1 MKNLFLLLYLFSS
14 FSFTSLGANDLPKVL
29 IMGDS
34 ISIGYT
40 PHVVENLKGVAEV
53 KRHKGNAGPTIRV
66 AKIEE
71 WLGDGKWDLIHF
83 NWGLWDM
90 YGWEYH
96 RRIVPRSLRE
106 KARVLGRSIEEDRS
120 QLIGRPPRRL
130 AGPQAHHETAVQ
142 AGVDSKGSR
151 AEYLRCPW
159 RDEKNG
165 VQIND
170 LHAFMKPQWAKY
182 AIADNNVHFKPEE
195 ESAGKTSFRLIA
207 DALKE
212 RVSGKLNTRANSN
225 PTERRQGFG
234 GRTRFCQIRQPRMS
248 EGRFVYFFSSESF
261 LENTLTNSTKKHRV
275 RLKRGI

>member
-1 MKNLFLLLYLFSS
+1 MKNLFLLLYLSSS
-14 FSFTSLGANDLPKVL
+14 FSFTSLAANDLPKVL

-53 KRHKGNAGPTIRV
+53 KRHKGNAGPTIRGM

-71 WLGDGKWDLIHF
+71 WLEDGKWDLIHF

-96 RRIVPRSLRE
+96 
-106 KARVLGRSIEEDRS
+106 KEDRS
-120 QLIGRPPRRL
+120 PKAYGERLEFLVARLKKTGAQLIWAPTTP
-130 AGPQAHHETAVQ
+130 ACPAHETTMKRRFKQEVLIPKNLERKYLEVAL
-142 AGVDSKGSR
+142 GVMK
-151 AEYLRCPW
+151 
-159 RDEKNG
+159 KNG

-182 AIADNNVHFKPEE
+182 AIADNNVHFKSE
-195 ESAGKTSFRLIA
+195 GKKALGKQVSDCIA

-212 RVSGKLNTRANSN
+212 RVSGKN
-225 PTERRQGFG
+225 
-234 GRTRFCQIRQPRMS
+234 
-248 EGRFVYFFSSESF
+248 
-261 LENTLTNSTKKHRV
+261 
-275 RLKRGI
+275 

>member
-1 MKNLFLLLYLFSS
+1 MKNLFLLLYLFYS

-53 KRHKGNAGPTIRV
+53 QRHKGNAGPTIRGV

-71 WLGDGKWDLIHF
+71 WLGNGKWDLIHF

-96 RRIVPRSLRE
+96 Q
-106 KARVLGRSIEEDRS
+106 EDRS
-120 QLIGRPPRRL
+120 PQAYGKRLEFLVARLKKTGAQLIWATTTPACPAHEATMKRRFKQEVRIPKDL
-130 AGPQAHHETAVQ
+130 ERKYLEVAL
-142 AGVDSKGSR
+142 GVMK
-151 AEYLRCPW
+151 
-159 RDEKNG
+159 KNG

-182 AIADNNVHFKPEE
+182 AIADNNVHFKPE
-195 ESAGKTSFRLIA
+195 GKKALGKQVSDSIA

-212 RVSGKLNTRANSN
+212 GVSGKN
-225 PTERRQGFG
+225 
-234 GRTRFCQIRQPRMS
+234 
-248 EGRFVYFFSSESF
+248 
-261 LENTLTNSTKKHRV
+261 
-275 RLKRGI
+275 

>member
-1 MKNLFLLLYLFSS
+1 MKNLFLLLYLSYS

-53 KRHKGNAGPTIRV
+53 LRHKGNAGPTIRGV

-71 WLGDGKWDLIHF
+71 WLGEERWDLIHF

-96 RRIVPRSLRE
+96 Q
-106 KARVLGRSIEEDRS
+106 EDRS
-120 QLIGRPPRRL
+120 PKAYGKRLEFLVARLKKTGAQLIWATTTPACPAHEATMKRRFKQEVL
-130 AGPQAHHETAVQ
+130 IPKDLERKYLEVAL
-142 AGVDSKGSR
+142 GVMK
-151 AEYLRCPW
+151 
-159 RDEKNG
+159 KNG

-182 AIADNNVHFKPEE
+182 AIADNNVHFKPE
-195 ESAGKTSFRLIA
+195 GKKALGKKVSDSIA

-212 RVSGKLNTRANSN
+212 RVSGNN
-225 PTERRQGFG
+225 
-234 GRTRFCQIRQPRMS
+234 
-248 EGRFVYFFSSESF
+248 
-261 LENTLTNSTKKHRV
+261 
-275 RLKRGI
+275 

>member
-1 MKNLFLLLYLFSS
+1 MKNLFLLLYLSYS

-53 KRHKGNAGPTIRV
+53 LRHKGNAGPTIRGV

-71 WLGDGKWDLIHF
+71 WLGEERWDLIHF

-96 RRIVPRSLRE
+96 Q
-106 KARVLGRSIEEDRS
+106 EDRS
-120 QLIGRPPRRL
+120 PKAYGKRLEFLVARLKKTGAQLIWATTTPACP
-130 AGPQAHHETAVQ
+130 AHETTMKRRFKQEVLIPKDLERKYLEVAL
-142 AGVDSKGSR
+142 GVMK
-151 AEYLRCPW
+151 
-159 RDEKNG
+159 KNG

-182 AIADNNVHFKPEE
+182 AIADNNVHFKPE
-195 ESAGKTSFRLIA
+195 GKKALGKKVSDCIA

-212 RVSGKLNTRANSN
+212 RVSGKN
-225 PTERRQGFG
+225 
-234 GRTRFCQIRQPRMS
+234 
-248 EGRFVYFFSSESF
+248 
-261 LENTLTNSTKKHRV
+261 
-275 RLKRGI
+275 

>member
-1 MKNLFLLLYLFSS
+1 MKNLFLLLYLSSS
-14 FSFTSLGANDLPKVL
+14 FSFTSLAANDLPKVL

-53 KRHKGNAGPTIRV
+53 KRHKGNAGPTIRGM

-96 RRIVPRSLRE
+96 
-106 KARVLGRSIEEDRS
+106 KEDRS
-120 QLIGRPPRRL
+120 PEAYGKRLEFLVARLKETGAQLIWATTTPACP
-130 AGPQAHHETAVQ
+130 AHETTMKRRFKQEVLIPKDLERKYLEVAL
-142 AGVDSKGSR
+142 GVMK
-151 AEYLRCPW
+151 
-159 RDEKNG
+159 KNG

-182 AIADNNVHFKPEE
+182 AIADNNVHFKSE
-195 ESAGKTSFRLIA
+195 GKKALGKQVSDCIA

-212 RVSGKLNTRANSN
+212 RVSGNK
-225 PTERRQGFG
+225 
-234 GRTRFCQIRQPRMS
+234 
-248 EGRFVYFFSSESF
+248 
-261 LENTLTNSTKKHRV
+261 
-275 RLKRGI
+275 